1 MAYERT
7 RLLSET
13 EYERL
18 DISPFLDEIE
28 FLIHAI
34 KLGATGGLLDSV
46 HTRLPLN
53 LFRMAE
59 N

>member
-28 FLIHAI
+28 FLI
-34 KLGATGGLLDSV
+34 KNPEGKC
-46 HTRLPLN
+46 
-53 LFRMAE
+53 FM
-59 N
+59 